1 MDDMQITPTTY
12 IKSNIATVKGF
23 MTFLSILLLA
33 IVIGISAYV
42 IISYKDTRDNRFE
55 KSNEFHFELKEGAVT
70 VLEFVDQ
77 KATKCEIPASIKY
90 GSRSYPIT
98 TISANAFTNNSVLT
112 EVVIPDSV
120 IKILGDK
127 ENERGAFSGCTAL
140 KTVQI
145 GSGVT
150 HIGAYAFKNCVAL
163 TSVNIPANVQFVE
176 ENAFQNCLELK
187 TIELNSNGSLAKNS
201 FENCLYVDTLK
212 LGDAVRLND
221 NARESLSGLTRLNN
235 FVVSDNNQHCRY
247 DEANHCLLAKTNKD
261 DDTLVMAGCD
271 AVVPAS
277 VTQILDWSFGVRT
290 PENLYVP
297 STVTKIDEKAFND
310 NPICTDA
317 VSKPWSTI
325 SNKVN
330 TSAVKCKF
338 TANDAEPV
346 YKYVY
351 TENGNRVMPVYD
363 DIFPNVKNP
372 TPFKEWETT
381 DNVNYNAVLQSE
393 DKGGYVNADGSI
405 KNRTLKDAI
414 DDAEFLLGNKNNDAK
429 IYSKTTQF
437 YRIIKV
443 EYWHEFKSLYS
454 KIKNLDL
461 INTYDYIVADLTQKL
476 SKIVDLLNVIYN
488 NSTKDPDT
496 LNFPNFSDY
505 SNFSDYEEY
514 VESES
519 WEVGLLDL
527 VKDIENIEEKD
538 LPASSLSVFNS
549 AKSLASQVSDAYNN
563 KYYGFMDSAWLDL
576 REKCES
582 LTFNIES
589 NSQLQYEIN
598 EYYKV
603 AQDKNLYT
611 NRSWKN
617 LEKSYD
623 NIYLIDK
630 HSLNISTARKA
641 LAAARANLREIGLE
655 EDIIR
660 LKTWISI
667 SEDLDVADYYTEG
680 YDELILNIA
689 CINPDA
695 MIKRS
700 DVSSAIG
707 AVVNLYNNLELIE
720 FVPEAEPT
728 ILNINTLPY
737 FVIAA
742 VLFTGAVV
750 SGSYAMS
757 LKSQMRRGTQE

>member
-98 TISANAFTNNSVLT
+98 TIGANAFTNNSVLT

-140 KTVQI
+140 KSVQI

-163 TSVNIPANVQFVE
+163 NSVNIPANVQFVE

-247 DEANHCLLAKTNKD
+247 DEANHCLLTKTNKD

-277 VTQILDWSFGVRT
+277 VTQILDWSFGART

-317 VSKPWSTI
+317 SSNPWSTI

-363 DIFPNVKNP
+363 DIFPNVENP
-372 TPFKEWETT
+372 TPFKEWEKISETE
-381 DNVNYNAVLQSE
+381 YNADYESE
-393 DKGGYVNADGSI
+393 DKGGDVDYLKVPLSNAISTAGTYINSAEKRILFTVDFWEDFKNLYYHTITLDLLNNFDNTYTYILEDFLEKLTIKNNIILNASDAKYLEDPNWRVGLRNLVDFVDEFDESDLAKNNDSDALEEVHGFTREAREFLASNINADKFPNEGWRSLRDNLEKLTVDVSATGLLGREIAKCENLDGSLYTKETWNNLQI
-405 KNRTLKDAI
+405 WLKDA
-414 DDAEFLLGNKNNDAK
+414 
-429 IYSKTTQF
+429 
-437 YRIIKV
+437 
-443 EYWHEFKSLYS
+443 
-454 KIKNLDL
+454 
-461 INTYDYIVADLTQKL
+461 
-476 SKIVDLLNVIYN
+476 
-488 NSTKDPDT
+488 
-496 LNFPNFSDY
+496 
-505 SNFSDYEEY
+505 
-514 VESES
+514 
-519 WEVGLLDL
+519 
-527 VKDIENIEEKD
+527 
-538 LPASSLSVFNS
+538 
-549 AKSLASQVSDAYNN
+549 
-563 KYYGFMDSAWLDL
+563 
-576 REKCES
+576 
-582 LTFNIES
+582 
-589 NSQLQYEIN
+589 YEITEHN
-598 EYYKV
+598 LTISKV
-603 AQDKNLYT
+603 
-611 NRSWKN
+611 R
-617 LEKSYD
+617 
-623 NIYLIDK
+623 
-630 HSLNISTARKA
+630 RG

-667 SEDLDVADYYTEG
+667 SEDLDVDDYYTEG
-680 YDELILNIA
+680 YDKLILNIA

-700 DVSSAIG
+700 DVNSAIG
-707 AVVNLYNNLELIE
+707 TVVNLYNNLELIE
-720 FVPEAEPT
+720 FVAEAEPT

-742 VLFTGAVV
+742 VLFTGAVI

-757 LKSQMRRGTQE
+757 LKRQMRRGTQE